1 MAEVKWIKIKVDLF
15 NDEKIQ
21 LIETMP
27 DADTII
33 VIWFKLLALAGIKND
48 GGIVRMNDKMAYTD
62 DMLATIFRRKLS
74 VVILA
79 LEIFRKFDMIDIVD
93 NKILITNWEK
103 HQNVDGLDKIKL
115 QNKDRQQRYRDNQK
129 ALLIESKEESK
140 EKNKELDIKNKSKR
154 ESVMNT
160 LRNVTGIITYLND
173 KCNTKYKTS
182 TASTKSKIN
191 ARLNEGYTL
200 ENFYK
205 VIDIKYN
212 EWFKTDMAKFLRP
225 ETLFGNKFE
234 GYLNQV
240 EDKKEVPTN
249 RYDDVEMKFEE

>member
-1 MAEVKWIKIKVDLF
+1 MSEVKWIKIKVDLF

-48 GGIVRMNDKMAYTD
+48 GGIIRMNDKMAYTD

-79 LEIFRKFDMIDIVD
+79 LEIFRKYDMIDIVD

-115 QNKDRQQRYRDNQK
+115 QNKERQQKYRDNQK
-129 ALLIESKEESK
+129 TLLLESK
-140 EKNKELDIKNKSKR
+140 EKNKEIDSKNKSKR
-154 ESVMNT
+154 ETVMNT
-160 LRNVTGIITYLND
+160 LHNVTVKPVKKKFVIPTIKQLEEYCNERKNKVNPEAFIDHYISNGWVVGKNKMKDWKAAVRTWERNNFNNVKDTKEEDIYDYLP
-173 KCNTKYKTS
+173 
-182 TASTKSKIN
+182 
-191 ARLNEGYTL
+191 R
-200 ENFYK
+200 
-205 VIDIKYN
+205 
-212 EWFKTDMAKFLRP
+212 
-225 ETLFGNKFE
+225 
-234 GYLNQV
+234 
-240 EDKKEVPTN
+240 KES
-249 RYDDVEMKFEE
+249 